1 MARYLTFWIDSNST
15 AGELIV
21 TGNFDLGF
29 GFIFDQ
35 GPKAS
40 SHFAAAGVTLTQ
52 LDGAASSE
60 FRVSI
65 RGKSGVDFSNHR
77 FFLKFLDSG
86 NNQFNFQTTG
96 GVNLRDPSPED
107 TIFVRN

>member
-1 MARYLTFWIDSNST
+1 MAQYLTFWIDSDST

-21 TGNFDLGF
+21 TGNFDVGF

-40 SHFAAAGVTLTQ
+40 SHFAAAGVTLKQ
-52 LDGAASSE
+52 LAGDGNSE
-60 FRVSI
+60 FRISI
-65 RGKSGVDFSNHR
+65 RGKSGFDFSNHR
-77 FFLKFLDSG
+77 FFLKFVDP
-86 NNQFNFQTTG
+86 NNNKFNFQTTG
-96 GVNLRDPSPED
+96 GVNLRDPNPED